1 MGKIKLVSHEIC
13 FTKAFLQT
21 LVYGTIKVISLLFK
35 PNHQRNVIS
44 VPINEELD
52 SVAEV
57 KLSAKL
63 SLALWVSIFSI
74 ATGTMTFTAYIGV
87 KLIPVPDFVVL
98 GHTASLF
105 TLILSTF
112 ILK

>member
-1 MGKIKLVSHEIC
+1 MNFISFQYSFTVGKIKLVSHEIC

-21 LVYGTIKVISLLFK
+21 LVYGTIKVITLLFK
-35 PNHQRNVIS
+35 PNHQKILIRE
-44 VPINEELD
+44 PINEELD

-63 SLALWVSIFSI
+63 SLAFWVSTFSI

-87 KLIPVPDFVVL
+87 KVTIYRLV
-98 GHTASLF
+98 
-105 TLILSTF
+105 
-112 ILK
+112 